1 MWFVIIPLVLIC
13 LALVYEYRVRRP
25 DQIIL
30 FETRDGFGFRKAR
43 FYPRHFSLALKRTA
57 HSFLLTVD
65 ASARGNLDI
74 RVKLAVAVAASLEN
88 LSALIRVGGWSE
100 DALVRAAK
108 ELEIILQGFVKEY
121 AEKLEIEELS
131 SEEIHNYLTQKVP
144 QAKQSLGL
152 EILSLAI
159 HSFEPVNPQIAEAL
173 RQREQARIVEQ
184 TEKLNQQA
192 RIAAAKSKLKA
203 DEEIASLESEVEL
216 KKFDLKKAQMEK
228 ESALAD
234 SRVEDELKRSRMRL
248 DFDKQELEL
257 LKQSPELLMLTPQ
270 AARLAEASQGLK
282 NARTVVSL
290 SPGDLSQGTELLG
303 MFRSFLHNAL
313 GGHKKENGNQ

>member
-1 MWFVIIPLVLIC
+1 MWFAVIPLVLIC
-13 LALVYEYRVRRP
+13 LAIVYEYRVRRP

-30 FETRDGFGFRKAR
+30 YETRDGFGFRKAR

-74 RVKLAVAVAASLEN
+74 RVKIAVAVAASLEN
-88 LSALIRVGGWSE
+88 LSALIRVGGWSQ
-100 DALVRAAK
+100 DALVKASK
-108 ELEIILQGFVKEY
+108 ELEIILQGFAKEY

-131 SEEIHNYLTQKVP
+131 SEQIHNYLAQKVHLT
-144 QAKQSLGL
+144 KESLGL

-173 RQREQARIVEQ
+173 RQREQARILEQ

-203 DEEIASLESEVEL
+203 DEEIASMESELEL
-216 KKFDLKKAQMEK
+216 KRFDLKKAHMEK

-234 SRVEDELKRSRMRL
+234 SRVGDELKRSRMRL
-248 DFDKQELEL
+248 EFDKQELEL

-290 SPGDLSQGTELLG
+290 SPGDLSQGAELLG
-303 MFRSFLHNAL
+303 IFRSFLHNAL

>member
-1 MWFVIIPLVLIC
+1 MEFAIMPLALIC
-13 LALVYEYRVRRP
+13 LAIVYEYRVRRP

-30 FETRDGFGFRKAR
+30 YETRDGFGFRKAR

-57 HSFLLTVD
+57 YSFLLTVD

-74 RVKLAVAVAASLEN
+74 RVKLAVAVAASLEH
-88 LSALIRVGGWSE
+88 LSALIRVGGWNQ
-100 DALVRAAK
+100 DTLVKAAK
-108 ELEIILQGFVKEY
+108 ELEIILQGLVKEY
-121 AEKLEIEELS
+121 TEKHEIEELS
-131 SEEIHNYLTQKVP
+131 SEQIHTYLTQKVHVT
-144 QAKQSLGL
+144 KQSLGL
-152 EILSLAI
+152 EIISLAI

-173 RQREQARIVEQ
+173 RQREQARILEQ
-184 TEKLNQQA
+184 TETLNQQA
-192 RIAAAKSKLKA
+192 RISAAKAKLKA
-203 DEEIASLESEVEL
+203 DEEIASLESELEL
-216 KKFDLKKAQMEK
+216 KRFDLKKAQMEK

-234 SRVEDELKRSRMRL
+234 SRVEDELKRSRLRL
-248 DFDKQELEL
+248 KFDKEELDL

-303 MFRSFLHNAL
+303 IFRSFLHNAL
-313 GGHKKENGNQ
+313 SGRKK

>member
-1 MWFVIIPLVLIC
+1 MWFVLILLALIC
-13 LALVYEYRVRRP
+13 LAVAYEYRLRRP

-30 FETRDGFGFRKAR
+30 HETKDGFGVRKGR
-43 FYPRHFSLALKRTA
+43 LYPRHTSLALKRTA

-74 RVKLAVAVAASLEN
+74 RVKLAIAVAASLEN
-88 LSALIRVGGWSE
+88 LSALIRVGGWSQ
-100 DALVRAAK
+100 DALVRASK

-121 AEKLEIEELS
+121 TEKHEIEELS
-131 SEEIHNYLTQKVP
+131 SEQIHSYLAQKVHLT
-144 QAKQSLGL
+144 KQSLGL

-159 HSFEPVNPQIAEAL
+159 HSFEPVNTQIAEAL
-173 RQREQARIVEQ
+173 RQREQARILEQ
-184 TEKLNQQA
+184 TETLNQQA
-192 RIAAAKSKLKA
+192 RISAAKAKLKA
-203 DEEIASLESEVEL
+203 DEEIASLESELEL
-216 KKFDLKKAQMEK
+216 KRYDLKKAQMEK

-234 SRVEDELKRSRMRL
+234 SRVEDELKRSRLRL
-248 DFDKQELEL
+248 KFDKEELEL

-290 SPGDLSQGTELLG
+290 SPNDLAQGTELLG
-303 MFRSFLHNAL
+303 VFRSFLHNAL
-313 GGHKKENGNQ
+313 GGRKKENGNK

>member
-1 MWFVIIPLVLIC
+1 MWFVIVPLVLIA
-13 LALVYEYRVRRP
+13 LAVAYEYRVRRP

-30 FETRDGFGFRKAR
+30 YETRDGFGFRNAR

-65 ASARGNLDI
+65 ASARGNLDV

-88 LSALIRVGGWSE
+88 LSALIRVGGWNQ
-100 DALVRAAK
+100 DALARAAK

-121 AEKLEIEELS
+121 TEQHEIEDLS
-131 SEEIHNYLTQKVP
+131 SEQIHAHLTQKVHVT
-144 QAKQSLGL
+144 KQSLGL
-152 EILSLAI
+152 EIISLAI

-173 RQREQARIVEQ
+173 RQREQARILEQ
-184 TEKLNQQA
+184 TEVLNQQA
-192 RIAAAKSKLKA
+192 RISAAKAKLKA
-203 DEEIASLESEVEL
+203 DEEIAALESELEL
-216 KKFDLKKAQMEK
+216 KRFDLKKAQMEK
-228 ESALAD
+228 ESVIAN

-248 DFDKQELEL
+248 EFDKEELDL

-290 SPGDLSQGTELLG
+290 SPGELAQGTELLG
-303 MFRSFLHNAL
+303 IFRSFLHNAL
-313 GGHKKENGNQ
+313 SGHKKENGNQ

>member
-1 MWFVIIPLVLIC
+1 MWFVLVLPVLIC
-13 LALVYEYRVRRP
+13 LAILYEYRVRRP

-30 FETRDGFGFRKAR
+30 YETRDGFGFRKAR
-43 FYPRHFSLALKRTA
+43 FYPRHFSLALRRTA
-57 HSFLLTVD
+57 HSFLQTVD

-88 LSALIRVGGWSE
+88 LSALIRVGGWNQ
-100 DALVRAAK
+100 DALVKASK

-121 AEKLEIEELS
+121 TEKHEIEELS
-131 SEEIHNYLTQKVP
+131 SEQIHSYLAQKVHLT
-144 QAKQSLGL
+144 KQSLGL
-152 EILSLAI
+152 EIVTLAI

-173 RQREQARIVEQ
+173 RQREQARILEQ
-184 TEKLNQQA
+184 TETLNQQA

-203 DEEIASLESEVEL
+203 DEEIASLESELEL
-216 KKFDLKKAQMEK
+216 KRFDLKKAQMEK

-234 SRVEDELKRSRMRL
+234 SRIEDELKRSRLRL
-248 DFDKQELEL
+248 QFDKEELEL

-303 MFRSFLHNAL
+303 IFAPSCTML
-313 GGHKKENGNQ
+313 